1 MRCWT
6 IATLLLPLLCYAADT
21 TQVTLPAGPALSPA
35 ASIGFSG
42 DTAALI
48 HVYGLALLVDP
59 PAGASVTADLVL
71 LTQPPGWRTMAGQGQ
86 ALQTWDRLAIRKG
99 RTRLHITALPAPHG
113 SQTALMLDFGPR
125 CRILVHG
132 GTLQQTDIETIPH
145 HYPGARLA
153 LLRDADGPLLLTIA
167 DDGTAATLQRE
178 PSLREPPL
186 RIGPA
191 CGGKAR

>member
-1 MRCWT
+1 MKCWT
-6 IATLLLPLLCYAADT
+6 IATLLLPLLCHAADT
-21 TQVTLPAGPALSPA
+21 TQVTLHAGPAQSPA

-48 HVYGLALLVDP
+48 HVHGLALLVDP
-59 PAGASVTADLVL
+59 PAGADMTADLVL

-86 ALQTWDRLAIRKG
+86 ALQTWDRLAVRKG

-113 SQTALMLDFGPR
+113 SQTALMLDFGAR

-132 GTLQQTDIETIPH
+132 ETLDRTDIETIPR

-178 PSLREPPL
+178 PPL
-186 RIGPA
+186 RIGPT